1 MGVQFGHLLQGGLD
15 ELALHVTE
23 RDGELVDLDLVCK
36 GKLGSLL
43 MQLGELVIVL
53 EDLLK
58 GGLYE
63 LFLPFTD
70 GDGEIVDLELELV
83 LKANLTA
90 FSCSLASLFS

>member
-1 MGVQFGHLLQGGLD
+1 
-15 ELALHVTE
+15 
-23 RDGELVDLDLVCK
+23 
-36 GKLGSLL
+36 

-83 LKANLTA
+83 VKGKLG
-90 FSCSLASLFS
+90 SLLLQLGELVLVAGLDKLVLQVTDSDGELVDLEVAEV

>member
-1 MGVQFGHLLQGGLD
+1 M
-15 ELALHVTE
+15 
-23 RDGELVDLDLVCK
+23 DLVCK

-83 LKANLTA
+83 VKGKLG
-90 FSCSLASLFS
+90 SLLLQLGELVLVAGLDKLVLQVTDSDGELVDLEVAEV